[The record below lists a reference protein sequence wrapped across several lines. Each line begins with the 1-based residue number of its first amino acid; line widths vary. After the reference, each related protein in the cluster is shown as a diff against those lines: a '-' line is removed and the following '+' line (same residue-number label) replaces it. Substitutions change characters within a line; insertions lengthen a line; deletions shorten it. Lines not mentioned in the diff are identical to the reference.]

1 MTARKKVVLYPRVS
15 SPKQLS
21 NDSLPTQRR
30 EMERFAD
37 REGFEVARIFEDGG
51 KSAKTTNRPALQDM
65 LRWISEHPGEIYAVL
80 VFDFK
85 RAARNVE
92 DHLSI
97 RATLTKQRVRL
108 ISITQ
113 PVTDDPYGRFMEVI
127 HAGVAELDNSVRGER
142 SKLGMVS
149 ATERGRWCHQ
159 APVGYVNCGR
169 NAVPSLSPDLKRAD
183 VVKETFTHVA
193 SGEATLSVYYE
204 LVERGFGTR
213 RGGVIGRQ
221 TFYSILRNPAYKG
234 QLVTKLG
241 ISDGDWDPLV
251 EPDTW
256 EQVQAVLSQTR
267 RCSASAETRKK
278 SGKRPYRRI
287 REGFELW
294 GSLKCAV
301 CGRRITGGVTKRYAY
316 MNCPEGHVRGRAE
329 VLNSRFLQWLA
340 SVRPNEV
347 FLRRLETAIR
357 RELDAAQRS
366 LSHRRAEQQR
376 AAAKI
381 RAKLQNLNLAL
392 ADGTMDRDAYR
403 ETYSG
408 LKAELQARE
417 HAGVE
422 DELEQL
428 DVDAMFHFAKRLL
441 SQPERW
447 WADASPED
455 KIRLQHALFPDGL
468 LINPA
473 LQFSTD
479 PNSHDSM
486 TYLMFAGG
494 SDDMASPTGPDRLQT
509 PIDRDF
515 RFACPRWPL
524 YTPEGRPAPETL
536 VRHSIVPLQR
546 PSAQPVVT
554 CGRLE
559 ALFSRHFSD
568 TAPHVGHFF
577 ANRTALPVP
586 RVSLPAPAAP
596 RSAATCRRTAA
607 GLDVLPPAGASR
619 SQ

>member
-267 RCSASAETRKK
+267 RCSASAETREK

-287 REGFELW
+287 REGFELR

-301 CGRRITGGVTKRYAY
+301 YGRRITGGVTKRYAY

-403 ETYSG
+403 KTYSG
-408 LKAELQARE
+408 LKAGASSPRARRRPR
-417 HAGVE
+417 
-422 DELEQL
+422 
-428 DVDAMFHFAKRLL
+428 MNL
-441 SQPERW
+441 SSSTWTPCSTSPSGFCRSRNGGGQMPHPRTRFGCNTPYSLTGCSLTRPYSFQP
-447 WADASPED
+447 
-455 KIRLQHALFPDGL
+455 
-468 LINPA
+468 
-473 LQFSTD
+473 T

-486 TYLMFAGG
+486 TYLLFAGG

-509 PIDRDF
+509 PIDRWFPADQ
-515 RFACPRWPL
+515 PR
-524 YTPEGRPAPETL
+524 
-536 VRHSIVPLQR
+536 
-546 PSAQPVVT
+546 
-554 CGRLE
+554 
-559 ALFSRHFSD
+559 
-568 TAPHVGHFF
+568 
-577 ANRTALPVP
+577 
-586 RVSLPAPAAP
+586 
-596 RSAATCRRTAA
+596 RSA
-607 GLDVLPPAGASR
+607 
-619 SQ
+619 